1 MGLIANYQYIDD
13 ANLDVLLRL
22 ANLDDKEEVFETI
35 EDLNEEAEIFLDT
48 DKMWD
53 VMHFV
58 LTGVSTDER
67 SSTNPLSVAVIGV
80 DLFEDLSQFVACV
93 KNDRVPEIIS
103 ALESFDYEKALENFN
118 MEDCASAGLYPN
130 IWDEDDEDLVDELI
144 EEIADY
150 IEGLRDF
157 YKKVLEAGGHALITI
172 Y

>member
-22 ANLDDKEEVFETI
+22 ANLDDEEEVFETI

-53 VMHFV
+53 VMHF
-58 LTGVSTDER
+58 
-67 SSTNPLSVAVIGV
+67 
-80 DLFEDLSQFVACV
+80 LFEDLSQFVACV

-103 ALESFDYEKALENFN
+103 ALEDFDYEKALEDFN
-118 MEDCASAGLYPN
+118 MEDCANAGLYPN
-130 IWDEDDEDLVDELI
+130 IWDKDDEDLVDELI
-144 EEIADY
+144 EEISDY